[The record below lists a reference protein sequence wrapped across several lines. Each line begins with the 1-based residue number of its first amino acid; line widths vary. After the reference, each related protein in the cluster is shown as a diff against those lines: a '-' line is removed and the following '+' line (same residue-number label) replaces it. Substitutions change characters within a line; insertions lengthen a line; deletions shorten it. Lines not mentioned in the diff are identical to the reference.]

1 MARSAPAPEALRT
14 LRQRGSIALGT
25 VAIVACVGM
34 VLASIISGEPSLVL
48 IGLMLLGAAVGWVLL
63 VRPCVVITLHGI
75 HLDNPLRRTFIPWSQ
90 VQDVSARWNLEV
102 YSGDRAYPAWAIAS
116 HVERPQGQGLMGLG
130 AMGRKAGQDDIAGP
144 PPPKGT
150 TVGSSARLLESAM
163 DEWRELAAE
172 GRPEAQTGG
181 TLTRTWQPL
190 DIAALAVPILLIVV
204 GSFG

>member
-34 VLASIISGEPSLVL
+34 ALASIVSGEPSLVL
-48 IGLMLLGAAVGWVLL
+48 IGLMLLGAAMGWVLL

-75 HLDNPLRRTFIPWSQ
+75 HLDNPIRRTVIPWSQ

-102 YSGDRAYPAWAIAS
+102 YSGDHAYPAWAIAS
-116 HVERPQGQGLMGLG
+116 HIERPASQGMLG
-130 AMGRKAGQDDIAGP
+130 FGALGRASQQDVAP
-144 PPPKGT
+144 APKEGT
-150 TVGSSARLLESAM
+150 TVGSASRLLESAM

-172 GRPEAQTGG
+172 GRLEAQTGG

-190 DIAALAVPILLIVV
+190 DIAALAVPILLVVV
-204 GSFG
+204 GILR

>member
-14 LRQRGSIALGT
+14 LRQRGSIALGIA
-25 VAIVACVGM
+25 AIVACVGM
-34 VLASIISGEPSLVL
+34 VLASIVSGEPSLVL
-48 IGLMLLGAAVGWVLL
+48 IGLLLLGAAVGWVLL

-102 YSGDRAYPAWAIAS
+102 HSGDHAYPAWAIAS
-116 HVERPQGQGLMGLG
+116 HVERPAGQGMLG
-130 AMGRKAGQDDIAGP
+130 FGALGRTSQQDVAP
-144 PPPKGT
+144 TPKEGT
-150 TVGSSARLLESAM
+150 TVGSAARLLESAM

-190 DIAALAVPILLIVV
+190 EVAALAVPILLIVV
-204 GSFG
+204 GIFG